1 MNTPPTEA
9 IPGEPGQKLKR
20 LNRACFLLFLLV
32 VGTAWAL
39 MCRDKY
45 IYLHAEYGRW
55 VDERYCGRVF
65 LYSMYYFLGIA
76 GMFYMIDCNR
86 EARRL
91 RSFVWGWLQLGGSYV
106 LAFPTVY
113 LCLPFL
119 SDGGGMAAFILAPV
133 LTLPSYLSA
142 WGMAFIVGNVSE
154 GSARFAR
161 WLCIIILLGIVTLST
176 ALYVRAEIEGRQK
189 HEAYRAAHPEW
200 H

>member
-39 MCRDKY
+39 MWRDRL

-86 EARRL
+86 EARWL
-91 RSFVWGWLQLGGSYV
+91 RAFVWGWLQLGGAYV

-119 SDGGGMAAFILAPV
+119 SDGGGMAALVLAPV
-133 LTLPSYLSA
+133 LTLPSYLIA
-142 WGMAFIVGNVSE
+142 WGMAFCVGNVSE
-154 GSARFAR
+154 GYARFAR
-161 WLCIIILLGIVTLST
+161 WLCIIILLGIGILAT
-176 ALYVRAEIEGRQK
+176 ALYVRAEIEGQQQYA
-189 HEAYRAAHPEW
+189 AYRAAHPEW

>member
-20 LNRACFLLFLLV
+20 LNRVCLLMFLLV

-91 RSFVWGWLQLGGSYV
+91 RSFVWGWLQLGGAYA

-119 SDGGGMAAFILAPV
+119 SDGGGMAALVLAPV
-133 LTLPSYLSA
+133 LTLPSYLIA
-142 WGMAFIVGNVSE
+142 WGMAFCVGNVSE
-154 GSARFAR
+154 GYTRFAR
-161 WLCIIILLGIVTLST
+161 WLCIIILLGIGILST

>member
-39 MCRDKY
+39 MWRDKY

-86 EARRL
+86 EARWL
-91 RSFVWGWLQLGGSYV
+91 RAFVWGWLQLGGAYV

-119 SDGGGMAAFILAPV
+119 SDGGGMAALVLAPV
-133 LTLPSYLSA
+133 LTLPSYLIA
-142 WGMAFIVGNVSE
+142 WGMAFCVGNVSE
-154 GSARFAR
+154 GYARFAR
-161 WLCIIILLGIVTLST
+161 WLCIIILLGIGILAT
-176 ALYVRAEIEGRQK
+176 ALYVRAEIEGQQQYA
-189 HEAYRAAHPEW
+189 AYRAAHPEW

>member
-20 LNRACFLLFLLV
+20 LNRACLLLFLLLV
-32 VGTAWAL
+32 AVAYTL
-39 MCRDKY
+39 MFRDRY

-91 RSFVWGWLQLGGSYV
+91 RSFVWGWLQLGGAYV

-119 SDGGGMAAFILAPV
+119 SDGGGMAALVLAPV

-142 WGMAFIVGNVSE
+142 WGMAFVVGNVSE

-161 WLCIIILLGIVTLST
+161 WLCIIILLGIGILAT
-176 ALYVRAEIEGRQK
+176 ALYVRAEIEGRQQ

>member
-1 MNTPPTEA
+1 MNTPPQA
-9 IPGEPGQKLKR
+9 PIPGEPGQKLKR

-39 MCRDKY
+39 ACRDRY

-91 RSFVWGWLQLGGSYV
+91 RSFVWGWLQLGGAYV

-119 SDGGGMAAFILAPV
+119 SDGGGMATFILAPV
-133 LTLPSYLSA
+133 LTLPSYLIA
-142 WGMAFIVGNVSE
+142 WGMAFCVGNVSE
-154 GSARFAR
+154 GSARLAR
-161 WLCIIILLGIVTLST
+161 WLCIIILLGIGILAT

-189 HEAYRAAHPEW
+189 HAAYRAAHPEW